1 MEGKEKK
8 GLSKSLLLII
18 LGVVF
23 IVAGILSDLFLG
35 GKAKVHDK
43 DKEDKQT
50 VTEQSEKVTPLM
62 YEITKD
68 GSENKIY
75 LFGSIHVGRISK
87 LEFPDYVKNAY
98 DNSSYLAFE
107 YDISASQSNPDSQEK
122 TLAAMQYSDG
132 TTIKDHIDEE
142 FYNQL
147 VDFFEE
153 KKLGNISQYEGFNL
167 FGLSQLLT
175 AMIIPQTGLSAN
187 DGVDIYFINKAK
199 DDNKTILEV
208 ESEDFQMNLLSSFPE
223 RLYEIQIK
231 DTIENYDE
239 GIEAIKELYDA
250 WKQGNPEKIHEL
262 DDTMPSEEEKEKYS
276 ESDLA
281 IMADYQNKILTQR
294 NIGMADKFEEYFNND
309 YDTLFIVGA
318 AHLVGDDGLA
328 ALLEARGYTVVQLNK

>member
-35 GKAKVHDK
+35 GKAKGNDK

-62 YEITKD
+62 YEITKE

-239 GIEAIKELYDA
+239 GIDAIKELYEA

-262 DDTMPSEEEKEKYS
+262 DDTMPLEEEKEKYS

>member
-8 GLSKSLLLII
+8 GFSKSLLLII
-18 LGVVF
+18 LGVVLV
-23 IVAGILSDLFLG
+23 VAGILSILFLG
-35 GKAKVHDK
+35 GKDK
-43 DKEDKQT
+43 DKNKEEEEKPT
-50 VTEQSEKVTPLM
+50 VTEQSEKITPLM
-62 YEITKD
+62 YEITKE

-75 LFGSIHVGRISK
+75 LFGSIHVGRVSQ
-87 LEFPDYVKNAY
+87 LDFPDYVKNAY

-107 YDISASQSNPDSQEK
+107 YDILASQSKPDSQEK

-147 VDFFEE
+147 VEFFEE
-153 KKLGNISQYEGFNL
+153 KKLGNFSQYEKFNL
-167 FGLSQLLT
+167 FGLSQVLT
-175 AMIIPQTGLSAN
+175 SMIIPQTGLSAN
-187 DGVDIYFINKAK
+187 DGVDLYFINKAK
-199 DDNKTILEV
+199 GDNKTILEV
-208 ESEDFQMNLLSSFPE
+208 ESDDFQMNLLSSFPD

-231 DTIENYDE
+231 DTMENYDE
-239 GIEAIKELYDA
+239 GIDAIKELYEA
-250 WKQGNPEKIHEL
+250 WKQGDPEKIHEL
-262 DDTMPSEEEKEKYS
+262 DDTIPSEEEKGKYS

-281 IMADYQNKILTQR
+281 IMADYRNKLLTQR
-294 NIGMADKFEEYFNND
+294 NVGMADKFEEYFNND